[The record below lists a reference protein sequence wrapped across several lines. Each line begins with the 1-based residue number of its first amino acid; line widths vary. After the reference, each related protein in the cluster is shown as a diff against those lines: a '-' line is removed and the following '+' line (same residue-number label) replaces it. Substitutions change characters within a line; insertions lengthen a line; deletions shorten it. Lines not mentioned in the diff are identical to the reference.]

1 LVFDAKGVYYLE
13 KKLDYEVVEDQA
25 SAKFDRKRKELKI
38 VLPIVQL
45 KEVIHQIPDDVP
57 LEVDE
62 VEETGKNK
70 KGQLE
75 GEMSKAGPGNFEG
88 QAKEEEIEGE
98 GEGEEERENKEV
110 KVERNQV
117 SNGITEIGESNP
129 AAEMGKSEYEN
140 NEKENI
146 ESEIKKFPEGHQKLT
161 ESSEPNKTPINPIP
175 KSTKPQPCCIKLKS
189 PLLFTLS

>member
-1 LVFDAKGVYYLE
+1 MVFDVKGVYYLE

-45 KEVIHQIPDDVP
+45 KEVLHQIPDDVP

-62 VEETGKNK
+62 IEETGKKDQNK
-70 KGQLE
+70 SEINKGE
-75 GEMSKAGPGNFEG
+75 NEKNEVKSEKNDENFE
-88 QAKEEEIEGE
+88 KNEI
-98 GEGEEERENKEV
+98 KI
-110 KVERNQV
+110 ERNENF
-117 SNGITEIGESNP
+117 NGIAEIVETGP
-129 AAEMGKSEYEN
+129 AIELSKNEYEN

-146 ESEIKKFPEGHQKLT
+146 ESELKNFPEVSEKVA
-161 ESSEPNKTPINPIP
+161 ENFEPNTNPVNSIP
-175 KSTKPQPCCIKLKS
+175 KPTRPQPCCIKLKS